1 MERKKLVKRDYF
13 EMLLAINEVTKN
25 RSLVD
30 FINHELELLEKKST
44 SNKMSKTQQE
54 NQEIKKLILEDFKQI
69 GKAVTI
75 SELQELSKDLQDYS
89 NQKLTSLITQLYNKG
104 NGVLTREEVKGKAYY
119 SIKED

>member
-13 EMLLAINEVTKN
+13 EMLLTINEVTKN
-25 RSLVD
+25 KSLVD

-54 NQEIKKLILEDFKQI
+54 NQEIKKLILEDFNQI

-89 NQKLTSLITQLYNKG
+89 NQKLTSLITQLYDKG

>member
-25 RSLVD
+25 KSLVD

-54 NQEIKKLILEDFKQI
+54 NQEIKKLILEDFNQI

>member
-13 EMLLAINEVTKN
+13 EMLLTINEVTKN
-25 RSLVD
+25 KSLVD

-54 NQEIKKLILEDFKQI
+54 NEEIKKLILEDFNQI

>member
-25 RSLVD
+25 KSLVD

-54 NQEIKKLILEDFKQI
+54 NQEIKKFILEDFKQI

>member
-1 MERKKLVKRDYF
+1 
-13 EMLLAINEVTKN
+13 MLLAISEVTKN
-25 RSLVD
+25 KSLVD

-89 NQKLTSLITQLYNKG
+89 NQKLTSLVTQLYNKG

-119 SIKED
+119 SILDNE

>member
-25 RSLVD
+25 KSLVD

-54 NQEIKKLILEDFKQI
+54 NQEIKKLILEDFNQI

-104 NGVLTREEVKGKAYY
+104 NGVLTRKEVKGKAYY